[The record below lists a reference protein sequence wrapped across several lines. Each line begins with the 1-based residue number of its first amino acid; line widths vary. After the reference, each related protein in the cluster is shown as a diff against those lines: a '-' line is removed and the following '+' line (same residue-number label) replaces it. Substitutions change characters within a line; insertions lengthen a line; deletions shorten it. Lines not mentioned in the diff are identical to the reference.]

1 MAELTSLSIAE
12 LSKGFNN
19 KEFSS
24 TEVTKAYIE
33 KMEQGRKYNAFI
45 TETPEYALKQAAES
59 DKRISKGERLSDLDG
74 VPLAVKDLFCTEN
87 IRTTAASKILENF
100 IPPYESTVTANLL
113 KAGSVFTGKTNLD

>member
-1 MAELTSLSIAE
+1 
-12 LSKGFNN
+12 
-19 KEFSS
+19 
-24 TEVTKAYIE
+24 
-33 KMEQGRKYNAFI
+33 MEQGRKYNAFI

-74 VPLAVKDLFCTEN
+74 VPLAIKDLFCTEN

-113 KAGSVFTGKTNLD
+113 KAGSVFTGKTNLDEFAMGGANLTSYFGQTINPVKRLDGAEVV